1 MEKLVDVYRR
11 LQRRRRRRLSSTSA
25 KLEVWILTD
34 DHRFHPKHL
43 LQTLFECPK
52 KFVRV
57 IDKSKHCNLVII
69 IRHLS
74 MKVPNVEFSFYAH
87 VEIDNIRYYSMQMR
101 ILLLILT

>member
-74 MKVPNVEFSFYAH
+74 MKVPNVEFDVSVH
-87 VEIDNIRYYSMQMR
+87 VDIST
-101 ILLLILT
+101 LGFCH

>member
-69 IRHLS
+69 IGHLS
-74 MKVPNVEFSFYAH
+74 MKVPNVEFSFYAQ
-87 VEIDNIRYYSMQMR
+87 VEIDDISSYYSMQV
-101 ILLLILT
+101 LLLILT